1 VIALLNGFTVFL
13 QGNWDVSSFIAAY
26 ISECK
31 WECCSNCPGLPIF
44 FFCYFGWKIVKK
56 TKIVPLAEIDFMS
69 GLRELDEMQ
78 ARDEE
83 RFKAETKWQ
92 KFISILF

>member
-1 VIALLNGFTVFL
+1 M
-13 QGNWDVSSFIAAY
+13 
-26 ISECK
+26 
-31 WECCSNCPGLPIF
+31 
-44 FFCYFGWKIVKK
+44 KK

-83 RFKAETKWQ
+83 RFKAETRWQ